1 MRLTR
6 QGDYA
11 VRVMIDLAA
20 HVGDRPV
27 PRTVIQ
33 ARQDVPSA
41 YLAKIVQTLA
51 RAGLV
56 RTQPGARGGVSLNV
70 APEAITVRRVIEA
83 VEGPIALNRC
93 VTNPSGCA
101 RDSFCPAHPVWLRV
115 QALIT
120 RELDAVTIAA
130 LAAPRGRACSLPAV
144 ARACQAEART

>member
-6 QGDYA
+6 EGDYA

-27 PRTVIQ
+27 PRASIQ
-33 ARQDVPSA
+33 VRQDVPPA

-56 RTQPGARGGVSLNV
+56 RTQPGARGGVSLTV
-70 APEAITVRRVIEA
+70 SPETITVRRVIEA

-115 QALIT
+115 QALLT

-130 LAAPRGRACSLPAV
+130 LAAPRGRACVLPAATR
-144 ARACQAEART
+144 ARQAETQP